1 MDNSRSLILS
11 KPGRVVLAC
20 DVSKADI
27 HIYALLGDRRW
38 RSVLVNSSPGLEE
51 GLRAFRS
58 LVEAELGPRV
68 IVVVMESTGSFSDNL
83 VRVAKSLGL
92 ETAWVKAEGVSRM
105 RVAVHG
111 DQGRTDLRDPEVI
124 HIMASH
130 IARQEVRDLPLVHRR
145 LREWHRVY
153 EASEDRI
160 VELKGAAHGTLRRL
174 FPDLDFGVDFL
185 FGPSGQA
192 IANTYGFN
200 PHRILADGAATFR
213 RRVKSAV
220 PRIQNRSLERLLATA
235 ALSAQHGG
243 DEVADILEF
252 RVRGIFEDLAREE
265 ERLREVASRMEQ
277 LYDEARQEDGCLP
290 EAQPLVITKLQLA
303 RLVAETG
310 PLSDFGSWRS
320 LLRYGGYNLVEKQSG
335 QYRGKTR
342 IAKKG
347 RRLLRKVLNQAA
359 LPLVRKDR
367 LYGPYY
373 HRKRSE
379 GMPGAK
385 AMTVV
390 GRKVLKMLWGWYRSA
405 SAFNPSRVFTP
416 ASVLPK
422 AA

>member
-1 MDNSRSLILS
+1 MDNSRSFVLS
-11 KPGRVVLAC
+11 KPGIVVLAC

-27 HIYALLGDRRW
+27 HVYAMLGDRPW
-38 RSVLVNSSPGLEE
+38 RSVLVNSSPGLDT
-51 GLRAFRS
+51 GLRAFQS
-58 LVEAELGPRV
+58 LVEAELGPRKV
-68 IVVVMESTGSFSDNL
+68 VVVMESTGSFSDNL
-83 VRVAKSLGL
+83 VRVAKALGL
-92 ETAWVKAEGVSRM
+92 ETAWVKTEGIAGM

-111 DQGRTDLRDPEVI
+111 DHGKTDHRDAEVI
-124 HIMASH
+124 HAMASH
-130 IARQEVRDLPLVHRR
+130 FARQKVRDLPLVYRR

-160 VELKGAAHGTLRRL
+160 VELKGAAHAALRRL
-174 FPDLDFGVDFL
+174 FPDLDFGVDFV

-192 IANTYGFN
+192 LARTYGFN
-200 PHRILADGAATFR
+200 PHRIVADGAPTFR
-213 RRVKSAV
+213 RRVTSAA
-220 PRIQNRSLERLLATA
+220 PRIQKRSLERLLAAA
-235 ALSAQHGG
+235 ALSVLHGG
-243 DEVADILEF
+243 AEVADILEF
-252 RVRGIFEDLAREE
+252 RVKEIFEDLAHEE
-265 ERLREVASRMEQ
+265 ERLREVAARMEQ
-277 LYDEARQEDGCLP
+277 LYDEAREQDRCLP

-303 RLVAETG
+303 RFVAETG

-320 LLRYGGYNLVEKQSG
+320 LLRYAGYNLTERQSG
-335 QYRGKTR
+335 QYRGRTR

-373 HRKRSE
+373 HRKRAE

-390 GRKVLKMLWGWYRSA
+390 GRKVLKMLWGWYHSA
-405 SAFNPSRVFTP
+405 SAFNPSRVFSP
-416 ASVLPK
+416 AGELPK